1 MSSFA
6 APLHFVTT
14 FLMVV
19 GAFACVWLAVSR
31 PDLAPRGWARFVFGL
46 GWALLGVA
54 ETLHGAQ
61 FLTADSLT
69 GVLGLRTVAYFL
81 LLISLL
87 VPVTPLDDE
96 PARRRPGGGP
106 AAPGGRPAPSLGW
119 TPSEGRGRFWAVSA
133 TTISRTAG
141 PAVLALTAALFA
153 LRSRIDGARRLALA
167 LGLLGASELFLARAG
182 QTPSGFD
189 ATWLAGH
196 GLHLLA
202 GLALGFWLWRAF
214 RVSVQAR
221 IVASL
226 VLLLI
231 IVIALISATVTNAF
245 ARNVRDLSTNQE
257 SQRPGVISAG
267 RR

>member
-1 MSSFA
+1 MPA
-6 APLHFVTT
+6 AAVD
-14 FLMVV
+14 VDD
-19 GAFACVWLAVSR
+19 AVS
-31 PDLAPRGWARFVFGL
+31 
-46 GWALLGVA
+46 
-54 ETLHGAQ
+54 
-61 FLTADSLT
+61 
-69 GVLGLRTVAYFL
+69 VLGLRTVAYFL

-87 VPVTPLDDE
+87 VPVSPLDDE
-96 PARRRPGGGP
+96 PARRPPGGGP
-106 AAPGGRPAPSLGW
+106 APPGGRPASSLGW
-119 TPSEGRGRFWAVSA
+119 AASEGRGGRFWAVSA
-133 TTISRTAG
+133 TTVSRTAG

-221 IVASL
+221 IVASPQ
-226 VLLLI
+226 I
-231 IVIALISATVTNAF
+231 PSATMVWKP
-245 ARNVRDLSTNQE
+245 
-257 SQRPGVISAG
+257 PGFS
-267 RR
+267 R

>member
-19 GAFACVWLAVSR
+19 GAFACVWLAASR

-189 ATWLAGH
+189 ATCSPATGSTCSQ
-196 GLHLLA
+196 G
-202 GLALGFWLWRAF
+202 WRSGSGSGG
-214 RVSVQAR
+214 RS
-221 IVASL
+221 
-226 VLLLI
+226 
-231 IVIALISATVTNAF
+231 
-245 ARNVRDLSTNQE
+245 E
-257 SQRPGVISAG
+257 SPCRPGSW
-267 RR
+267 RRSSSC